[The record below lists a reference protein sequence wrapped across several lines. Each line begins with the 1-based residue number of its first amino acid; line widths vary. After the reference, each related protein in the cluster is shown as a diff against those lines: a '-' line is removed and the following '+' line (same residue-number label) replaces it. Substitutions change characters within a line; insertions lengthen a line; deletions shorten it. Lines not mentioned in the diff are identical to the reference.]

1 MKEIEKLTVYG
12 TDYTNVELTALVKM
26 LRDKTDGTCGAH
38 ISLSERLQR
47 LLDEPCEIC
56 DDGRK
61 VERITTIAHN
71 AMAMLEDITNESIM
85 GTDME
90 DEIGITQEEYDDIM

>member
-1 MKEIEKLTVYG
+1 MKDIETLTVYG
-12 TDYTNVELTALVKM
+12 TAYTSAELTALIEM
-26 LRDKTDGTCGAH
+26 LRDKTDGTCGGQ

-61 VERITTIAHN
+61 GDDFIQCKNFILAIKEATTAFFVF
-71 AMAMLEDITNESIM
+71 SF
-85 GTDME
+85 
-90 DEIGITQEEYDDIM
+90 

>member
-1 MKEIEKLTVYG
+1 MVICE
-12 TDYTNVELTALVKM
+12 D
-26 LRDKTDGTCGAH
+26 CGDV
-38 ISLSERLQR
+38 
-47 LLDEPCEIC
+47 LDESELKQERSYISDYMGGCYETYSVCPCGGEVVDAKRCEIC

-61 VERITTIAHN
+61 VERLITIAHN

>member
-1 MKEIEKLTVYG
+1 MKKIETLTVYG
-12 TDYTNVELTALVKM
+12 TVYTDAELAALVKM
-26 LRDKTDGTCGAH
+26 LRNKTDGTCGAH

-56 DDGRK
+56 GDGK
-61 VERITTIAHN
+61 IVERLKTIAHN
-71 AMAMLEDITNESIM
+71 AMVMLENITNEPIM

-90 DEIGITQEEYDDIM
+90 NEIGITQEEYDEIM

>member
-1 MKEIEKLTVYG
+1 MKDIETLTVYG
-12 TDYTNVELTALVKM
+12 TAYTSAELAALIEM
-26 LRDKTDGTCGAH
+26 LRDKTDGTCGGQ

-61 VERITTIAHN
+61 VERLITIAHN